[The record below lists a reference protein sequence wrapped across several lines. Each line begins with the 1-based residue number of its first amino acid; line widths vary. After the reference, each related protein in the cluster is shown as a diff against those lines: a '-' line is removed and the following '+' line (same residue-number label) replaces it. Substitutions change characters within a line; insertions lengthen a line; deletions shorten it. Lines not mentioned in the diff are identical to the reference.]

1 MSMAREE
8 DATEGAA
15 GGIMSRDRDGG
26 GGVAVEL
33 TSEELLLENRRIAV
47 VATPLTTWDGV
58 PLSLIPAICSMIQ
71 TRRDVDY
78 GILTRALVRLFR
90 DPYYIKEAAFSEAI
104 NIIVEKRGGVWQVK
118 DEYAGWAATQS
129 EVSEDVLTGNF
140 SMAQPDRA
148 PAVQVMV
155 PRAIPHKRKQVT
167 SSSFPSQSK
176 IQKVTPTNAVTRPEQ
191 AESALSVLSST
202 ASSRSSNFS
211 SDNASELG
219 NAVVAAT
226 SSSSSSSSSSSKQQ
240 ALSGASSEE
249 MTDTV
254 SKLLEN

>member
-155 PRAIPHKRKQVT
+155 PRAIPHKRKQAT
-167 SSSFPSQSK
+167 LLPSQSK

-226 SSSSSSSSSSSKQQ
+226 SSSSSSSSSSSKHQ
-240 ALSGASSEE
+240 ALSGASTEE
-249 MTDTV
+249 MTDTA